1 MKLTADQ
8 RNEIRALYALGAMR
22 QDALATQFGI
32 SQSGVSAIVRGI
44 ETLPRD
50 GSCVLCGAHFLITKV
65 GEFNRQYCAT
75 CKPAHTKQVYA
86 NYRKIHAE
94 KLQARYRTERYIQ
107 QHRIAARNYER
118 RQAEKKRVLRM
129 LSEERAG

>member
-32 SQSGVSAIVRGI
+32 SQSGVSAIVQGI

-50 GSCVLCGAHFLITKV
+50 GSCVLCGAHFLIT
-65 GEFNRQYCAT
+65 
-75 CKPAHTKQVYA
+75 
-86 NYRKIHAE
+86 
-94 KLQARYRTERYIQ
+94 
-107 QHRIAARNYER
+107 YER